1 MAPRRGHGCG
11 TARIRERSLECSDRS
26 PERSERRARDAAVEP
41 CAVAKMKVTRFT
53 IHAAL
58 EPGMIKVYRLE
69 IIGGVLERVCIME
82 TGSHTENSVS
92 TLSSKQK
99 FLL

>member
-1 MAPRRGHGCG
+1 
-11 TARIRERSLECSDRS
+11 
-26 PERSERRARDAAVEP
+26 
-41 CAVAKMKVTRFT
+41 MKVTRFT

-82 TGSHTENSVS
+82 AGNHTENSVS
-92 TLSSKQK
+92 HSLFKTEIPSLRVNKC
-99 FLL
+99 

>member
-1 MAPRRGHGCG
+1 
-11 TARIRERSLECSDRS
+11 
-26 PERSERRARDAAVEP
+26 
-41 CAVAKMKVTRFT
+41 MKVTRFT

-82 TGSHTENSVS
+82 AGNHTENSVS
-92 TLSSKQK
+92 HSSGKNILRGRLSC
-99 FLL
+99 

>member
-1 MAPRRGHGCG
+1 
-11 TARIRERSLECSDRS
+11 
-26 PERSERRARDAAVEP
+26 
-41 CAVAKMKVTRFT
+41 MKVTRFT